1 MLRVWREK
9 NMSKASQFEPGS
21 RMAWREMV
29 LCLGILIMSSL
40 AAIGQLTTG
49 TIAGTVTDQS
59 GAAVPGATVTLKNT
73 DTGILRTVQT
83 RENGKYEALSLPA
96 GSYEVSASLSGF
108 RTAVHTGIGMAVWAK
123 AVGDFSPHGGEVS
136 QTGTVTGETAPIEN
150 TTANHS
156 NPV

>member
-73 DTGILRTVQT
+73 DTGILRIVQT

-108 RTAVHTGIGMAVWAK
+108 RTAVHTGIGMAVGPDAG
-123 AVGDFSPHGGEVS
+123 VGFALPGGQGS
-136 QTGTVTGETAPIEN
+136 QTVPVTGETAQIQ
-150 TTANHS
+150 
-156 NPV
+156 

>member
-1 MLRVWREK
+1 MAG
-9 NMSKASQFEPGS
+9 MSKIG
-21 RMAWREMV
+21 WGKIV

-40 AAIGQLTTG
+40 AAIVQLTTG

-108 RTAVHTGIGMAVWAK
+108 RTAVHTGIGMAVGEN
-123 AVGDFSPHGGEVS
+123 AVGDFCLPDGGGRRAGTDTSVS
-136 QTGTVTGETAPIEN
+136 APIAN
-150 TTANHS
+150 TTA
-156 NPV
+156 